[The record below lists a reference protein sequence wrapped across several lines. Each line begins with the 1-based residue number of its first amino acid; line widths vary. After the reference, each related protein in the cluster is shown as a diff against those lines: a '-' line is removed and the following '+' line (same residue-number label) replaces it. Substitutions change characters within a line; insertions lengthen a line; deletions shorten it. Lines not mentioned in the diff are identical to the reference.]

1 LSFFDEADEPSVT
14 PRTAPRTRRPS
25 GGGGRRP
32 PTDQQSIMTRRA
44 IAAGVILVFLIVVIL
59 LVRSC
64 QNSAHIS
71 GLKDYANS
79 VFSIEQQSVN
89 NGRQFFTTLGKGAG
103 NGGAQALTT
112 SINDS
117 RVTAQNQLNKAQ
129 GLSVPDEM
137 KAAQQ
142 KFLFA
147 LQLRLDGIAN
157 IGTQIQPALGTTA
170 NKDAINKIA
179 AEMARFY
186 ASDVA
191 YKDYTV
197 PEMIGALKGAG
208 IAVGGTNGVPIA
220 GGQFLTDL
228 SWLTPTL
235 VSQKLG
241 AQSATSTAECT
252 PTPGTHGHSLD
263 SVSVGGTTL
272 DSSATNSVPASPP
285 PTFTFHF
292 TNSGTN
298 TESNVVLKV
307 TISGTSLTAQT
318 TVPQTTAGQS
328 ATGSVALKS
337 SPPTGTYS
345 VKATV
350 EPVCGEKNTAN
361 NTQTYQVTFQ

>member
-1 LSFFDEADEPSVT
+1 
-14 PRTAPRTRRPS
+14 
-25 GGGGRRP
+25 
-32 PTDQQSIMTRRA
+32 MTRRA
-44 IAAGVILVFLIVVIL
+44 IAAGAILVFLIVVIL

-79 VFSIEQQSVN
+79 VFSIEQQSIN

-103 NGGAQALTT
+103 SGGAQALTT

-117 RVTAQNQLNKAQ
+117 RVLAQNQLNKAQ

-142 KFLFA
+142 KFRFA

-157 IGTQIQPALGTTA
+157 IGSQIQQALGTTTS
-170 NKDAINKIA
+170 KDAVNRIA

-197 PEMIGALKGAG
+197 PEMMGALKDAG
-208 IAVGGTNGVPIA
+208 IAVGGANGLPIA
-220 GGQFLTDL
+220 SGQFLTDL
-228 SWLTPTL
+228 SWLTPSL
-235 VSQKLG
+235 VAQKLG
-241 AQSATSTAECT
+241 AQSSTSTAGCT
-252 PTPGTHGHSLD
+252 PTQGTHGHSLD
-263 SVSVGGTTL
+263 SVSVSGTTL
-272 DSSATNSVPASPP
+272 DPSATNNVPSSPP

-292 TNSGTN
+292 TNSGGS
-298 TESNVVLKV
+298 TETNVVLKI
-307 TISGTSLTAQT
+307 TISGTNLSAQQ

-328 ATGSVALKS
+328 ATGNVTLTS
-337 SPPTGTYS
+337 SPPAGTYS

-350 EPVCGEKNTAN
+350 SPVCGEKNTAN
-361 NTQTYQVTFQ
+361 NSQTYQVTFQ